1 MEMSMIEERSKKVIL
16 NHRFFFMGIAILM
29 VILYHIYCVFSDISV
44 LRLFRRGYIGVDI
57 FFFFSGFGLCF
68 SYLRNSLLLFYKNR
82 LLRIMPLYWIWAFI
96 HVIVIYIDTKSYPTL
111 LDLFGIGTT
120 LSYYGIGSI
129 RSNWYLSALMCLYLL
144 FPILFYFIKQK
155 GWYFLIFCLALTA
168 ILLYKIPFHWYHSA
182 FVGRIYIFLFGI
194 MAYQYIVNKKHVN
207 HTLFMVTSIITLLG
221 FVFLHYSEH
230 FQFWS
235 TSCICPLI
243 ILLLSLVP
251 HKIINNSFI
260 TLCGQYSLEIFIA
273 NCWVMLLM
281 QYCNMGTIFKMLL
294 YFVCNS
300 IFAFLLYFINRRIS
314 TFLSTILLYNK

>member
-57 FFFFSGFGLCF
+57 FFFFSGLGLCF
-68 SYLRNSLLLFYKNR
+68 SYLRNPLLLFYKNR

-129 RSNWYLSALMCLYLL
+129 RSNWYLSALLFLYLL

-155 GWYFLIFCLALTA
+155 GW
-168 ILLYKIPFHWYHSA
+168 
-182 FVGRIYIFLFGI
+182 
-194 MAYQYIVNKKHVN
+194 
-207 HTLFMVTSIITLLG
+207 
-221 FVFLHYSEH
+221 
-230 FQFWS
+230 
-235 TSCICPLI
+235 
-243 ILLLSLVP
+243 
-251 HKIINNSFI
+251 
-260 TLCGQYSLEIFIA
+260 
-273 NCWVMLLM
+273 
-281 QYCNMGTIFKMLL
+281 
-294 YFVCNS
+294 
-300 IFAFLLYFINRRIS
+300 
-314 TFLSTILLYNK
+314 